1 MAIIEDMSLKAYVRD
16 ILPFLNRK
24 KNRFV
29 MMRKNYSEALRF
41 VITGVIATIT
51 NYGFYWLFLPLM
63 NHSLAFFLG
72 YVIAVVVNY
81 ILTTSFTF
89 KVKATKK
96 NGLGFIVSNI
106 INFTLSEVFLNLFIS
121 LGISKQLAPIPMYA
135 VCLPINFL
143 VVRYVMK
150 KL

>member
-1 MAIIEDMSLKAYVRD
+1 MY
-16 ILPFLNRK
+16 K
-24 KNRFV
+24 K
-29 MMRKNYSEALRF
+29 YSEALRF
-41 VITGVIATIT
+41 VVTGVIATIT
-51 NYGFYWLFLPLM
+51 NYGFYWLLLPLM

-106 INFTLSEVFLNLFIS
+106 INFTLSEVFLNLFIA